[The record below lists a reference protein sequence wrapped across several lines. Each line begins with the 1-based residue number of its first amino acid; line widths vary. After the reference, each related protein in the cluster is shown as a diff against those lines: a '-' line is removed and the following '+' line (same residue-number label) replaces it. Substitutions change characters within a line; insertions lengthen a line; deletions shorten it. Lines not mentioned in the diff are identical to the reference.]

1 MAAVLMP
8 WHTIGTMVLGT
19 AHTFNGFGDQNFIIG
34 LITFAFL
41 FAALLIV
48 GLPLIGMRFLK
59 FGWRD
64 STMLLFLGGE
74 AALLVIVL
82 TIMHATSLVRASS
95 YDLRLGIHLAFIGA
109 VFVFLGGYLL
119 RMDEHAHAHGESA
132 DLLAHP
138 RRTHPP
144 ATAAHSLDLS
154 RGARDGDADE
164 SKEDARMRL
173 DI

>member
-1 MAAVLMP
+1 MP
-8 WHTIGTMVLGT
+8 WHTIGTTVLGT
-19 AHTFNGFGDQNFIIG
+19 DHTFNGFGDQNLIVG

-48 GLPLIGMRFLK
+48 GLPLVGMRFLR

-74 AALLVIVL
+74 AALLVLVL

-95 YDLRLGIHLAFIGA
+95 YDLRIGIHLALIGA

-119 RMDEHAHAHGESA
+119 RMEEHSRGSSEPS

-138 RRTHPP
+138 RRTHPHS
-144 ATAAHSLDLS
+144 TAAHPLDLS
-154 RGARDGDADE
+154 RGGSADE
-164 SKEDARMRL
+164 KKEDARMRL
-173 DI
+173 DL